1 MVEMTKDDP
10 VELRRRAAD
19 LQARAAAAALAYQRA
34 TWLRFVGVFF
44 PIPFVVVLMR
54 LNLDYWHYF
63 LAGGGYLLF
72 AALLYAYDTRF
83 SDRVKAAEKEAAE
96 AQRLVEAAADVH

>member
-1 MVEMTKDDP
+1 MPTVGDP
-10 VELRRRAAD
+10 LATLQQRAAD
-19 LQARAAAAALAYQRA
+19 AQARLAALTDAYDRR
-34 TWLRFVGVFF
+34 TWYRFVAVFF

-83 SDRVKAAEKEAAE
+83 SDRVKAAEKEAAD